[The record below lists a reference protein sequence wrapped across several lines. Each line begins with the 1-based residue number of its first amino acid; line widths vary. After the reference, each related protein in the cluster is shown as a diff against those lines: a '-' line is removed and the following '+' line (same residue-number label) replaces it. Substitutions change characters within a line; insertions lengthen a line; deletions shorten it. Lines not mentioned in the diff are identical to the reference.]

1 MARNGSSER
10 ANRIPA
16 LGGRPMSTPQERS
29 QAIIQGLD
37 AIGLDYVLHLPSS
50 TLAGVIGY
58 LEGQTR
64 PRSFPVTREEEAV
77 GIAAG
82 LALTG
87 KKVALVIQDNGLGN
101 LLTALNTFPRAYHL
115 PLFLVVSRRGGLNEY
130 NSMIHTFCERAEAI
144 AEAAD
149 LRAFTLNGR
158 VPLDLWAS
166 TVTKAF
172 EHSQITRRPIAVFV
186 DLMGGQP

>member
-1 MARNGSSER
+1 
-10 ANRIPA
+10 
-16 LGGRPMSTPQERS
+16 MSTPQERS
-29 QAIIQGLD
+29 HAIGQGLD

-50 TLAGVIGY
+50 TLAGVIRH
-58 LEGQTR
+58 LEERTDLH
-64 PRSFPVTREEEAV
+64 SFPVTREEEAV

-82 LALTG
+82 LALAD
-87 KKVALVIQDNGLGN
+87 KKAALVIQDNGLGN

-115 PLFLVVSRRGGLNEY
+115 PLFMIVSRRGGLNEY
-130 NSMIHTFCERAEAI
+130 NSMIHSFCERSDAI
-144 AEAAD
+144 AAAAD
-149 LRAFTLNGR
+149 LRFFELNGR